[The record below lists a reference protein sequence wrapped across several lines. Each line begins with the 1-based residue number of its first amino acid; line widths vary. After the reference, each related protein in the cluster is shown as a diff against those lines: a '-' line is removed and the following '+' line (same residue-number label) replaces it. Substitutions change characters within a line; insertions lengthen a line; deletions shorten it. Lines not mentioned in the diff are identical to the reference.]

1 MGDRG
6 AAPATPRLRRA
17 FSALAVRFFLSRSW
31 RNTCHLR
38 AGFPFPFFNMRV
50 NLLHILKPRGL
61 VSRHLRTSV
70 DPRREGAS
78 LRHSSEEDPRRAPA
92 TPVRRAQN
100 ELAWLGGNI
109 QSCASVGRPVL
120 PRAAKTLRGNKV
132 DPQSKRRSSQK
143 GPSNRRSSNRRVS
156 KKPPMLGALEARL

>member
-78 LRHSSEEDPRRAPA
+78 LRHSSEEDPSPRDPRAA
-92 TPVRRAQN
+92 STKRACVARFYK
-100 ELAWLGGNI
+100 ET
-109 QSCASVGRPVL
+109 CASVGRPVL